1 MELNTIFFIGPQG
14 SGKGTQ
20 AKILAEKLRFFH
32 WDMGKICRE
41 TASEDTELGKTVKDL
56 IDHGV
61 LLQDNLILKV
71 ATAKLETIK
80 PTQGV
85 VFDGIPRRLGQ
96 AQFLMNF
103 LKKQGRKN
111 FVTLYI
117 NLPKAETFKRLR
129 LRSEKEG
136 RVDDTKEAIELRL
149 KQYTEATLPVL
160 DYLNQETSF
169 FEIDGTPAIPEVCVK
184 INQALGI

>member
-20 AKILAEKLRFFH
+20 AKILAQKLNFFH

-41 TASEDTELGKTVKDL
+41 TAGLDTDFGREVKATIDKGIYLSDDML
-56 IDHGV
+56 I
-61 LLQDNLILKV
+61 KV
-71 ATAKLETIK
+71 AENRLKTIT
-80 PTQGV
+80 PSQGV
-85 VFDGIPRRLGQ
+85 IFDGIPRRLGQ
-96 AQFLMNF
+96 AQFLMDF

-117 NLPKAETFKRLR
+117 NLPKEETFKRLKI
-129 LRSEKEG
+129 RSEKEG
-136 RVDDTKEAIELRL
+136 RADDTEEAIELRL
-149 KQYTEATLPVL
+149 KQYIEVTLPVL
-160 DYLNQETSF
+160 DFLNKETSF
-169 FEIDGTPAIPEVCVK
+169 FEIDGTPGIPEVSAK

>member
-20 AKILAEKLRFFH
+20 AKILAQKLNFFH

-41 TASEDTELGKTVKDL
+41 TAAQDTELGKTVKGL
-56 IDHGV
+56 IDRGV
-61 LLQDNLILKV
+61 LLEDDMLIKV
-71 ATAKLETIK
+71 ATAKLDTIK
-80 PTQGV
+80 PDQGV

-96 AQFLMNF
+96 AQFLMDF

-111 FVTLYI
+111 FATLYV
-117 NLPKAETFKRLR
+117 NLPKTETFKRLK
-129 LRSEKEG
+129 LRAEKEG
-136 RVDDTKEAIELRL
+136 RADDTEEAIELRL

-160 DYLNQETSF
+160 EFLNQETSF
-169 FEIDGTPAIPEVCVK
+169 FEIDGSPAIDVVSQK
-184 INQALGI
+184 INQVLGV